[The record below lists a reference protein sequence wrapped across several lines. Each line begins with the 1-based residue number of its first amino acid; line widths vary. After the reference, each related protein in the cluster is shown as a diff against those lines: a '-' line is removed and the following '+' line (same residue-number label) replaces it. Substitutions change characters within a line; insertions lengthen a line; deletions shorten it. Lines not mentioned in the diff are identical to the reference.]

1 MLSSFYERENKFREI
16 DLPLPYQISLK
27 NKKELILVV
36 WNLGFILTFSIWHN
50 PCQTKSI
57 EHYHYVRSK
66 QIAIRKQKRR
76 GAHPE
81 SYWSLKCGDV
91 TATSRDCWMTRF
103 RWRAV
108 QWGCASSALTPL
120 CCRPETDQSQY
131 HWTKRKNQKISDLQV
146 KRL

>member
-1 MLSSFYERENKFREI
+1 MCYLHFMNEKTNSERLICHCRIKLVWRI
-16 DLPLPYQISLK
+16 K
-27 NKKELILVV
+27 NPVV